1 MNDMNFLNATTTSMY
16 VSEFSGISNDTF
28 ENATNYDG
36 SMFVDNNNYALF
48 DKVSFHKKN
57 LEKKDFYNHR
67 FI

>member
-48 DKVSFHKKN
+48 DKVSFQKK
-57 LEKKDFYNHR
+57 
-67 FI
+67 I